1 MDCSGATHCAAS
13 KKSTIDCLYILTYFC
28 YVCCAF
34 EAIRVFFMMLE
45 EPRVKTA
52 NFLTPKE
59 AAAYL
64 SVNPRTFYNWL
75 KIKKKGIP
83 CRRLGPNCIRIP
95 KAKFIAWA
103 NAETGD

>member
-1 MDCSGATHCAAS
+1 MLA
-13 KKSTIDCLYILTYFC
+13 YFC
-28 YVCCAF
+28 YFERAF
-34 EAIRVFFMMLE
+34 EATKVFFMSLE
-45 EPRVKTA
+45 EPRAKTT

-83 CRRLGPNCIRIP
+83 CRRFGPNCIRIP
-95 KAKFIAWA
+95 RVKFLAWA
-103 NAETGD
+103 NGGTED